1 MVKKNDILEKQEE
14 ILLELDKLIKNKRAD
29 KL

>member
-1 MVKKNDILEKQEE
+1 MTKKNDMLEKQEE